1 MKRFLTL
8 CIIGILVSTSA
19 AYSAKNTSLRATINL
34 ALTSTPQANRYAN
47 LEYGIRVNVRDDR
60 ANQRIVQVYDGSST
74 TTLPDVQTNPGI
86 MSFVPESA
94 RRYMRTMGFNLDA
107 DVATDYLLQMT
118 IQEFHVDYLSGVG
131 WTGTV
136 ILGINVSDHTRQ
148 LVYPNV
154 DVEGRASVQGAAT
167 NFAMANAAMNQAY
180 ANALADVDWDR
191 IAFFLHKKK
200 EAEVTKTSGAEKEK
214 QIAAEQEKVRKTPIF
229 WGIDSRPAG
238 ADIYWRVSSSTD
250 EVKNQNSKYLGTT
263 QYEATETLNIKGL
276 TFDNASQVE
285 IVIKCEKDGYGTQT
299 KKVNVSSAL
308 DEKEILMF
316 FKLNKLEE

>member
-1 MKRFLTL
+1 MKKIVALAL
-8 CIIGILVSTSA
+8 IGILASFSMG
-19 AYSAKNTSLRATINL
+19 YSAKHAPSRITINL
-34 ALTSTPQANRYAN
+34 ALTSLPQADKYAN

-60 ANQRIVQVYDGSST
+60 ANLRMIQVYDGSST
-74 TTLPDVQTNPGI
+74 TSLPDAQANPAV
-86 MSFVPESA
+86 MSFVPEGT

-107 DVATDYLLQMT
+107 DVATDYLLQVT
-118 IQEFHVDYLSGVG
+118 VKEFHVDYLSGIG
-131 WTGTV
+131 WYGTV
-136 ILGINVSDHTRQ
+136 IMGINVSDHNHT

-154 DVEGRASVQGAAT
+154 DVEGRASVQGTST
-167 NFAMANAAMNQAY
+167 NFTVANSAMNQAF

-191 IAFFLHKKK
+191 IAFSLHKKK
-200 EAEVTKTSGAEKEK
+200 EADVTKTSAVEKEK

-229 WGIDSRPAG
+229 WSIDSRPAG